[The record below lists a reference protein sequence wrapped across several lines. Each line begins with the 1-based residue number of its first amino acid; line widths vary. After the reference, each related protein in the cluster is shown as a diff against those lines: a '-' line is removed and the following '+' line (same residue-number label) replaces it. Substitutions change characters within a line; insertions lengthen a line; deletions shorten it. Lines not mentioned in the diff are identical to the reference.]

1 MNVEEEYLT
10 LGRTFVLSNG
20 YSLAVF
26 HFSVCTRCSL
36 NQSIK
41 GPCHLIS
48 WVSAT
53 FPCFSSR
60 LRSVWR
66 ESECDLEWVGILT
79 TLRTEP
85 LFQVDDRKNNMKYF
99 YSFRKSETT
108 LKHENELESLTPIH
122 STLLERYQESN
133 CYFFFFFW
141 HGSEATRNGA
151 GWGKCDGIWFTL
163 ELHQW
168 RSLLYL
174 FAVHQEIDKRK
185 IR

>member
-10 LGRTFVLSNG
+10 LDRTFVLSNG

-66 ESECDLEWVGILT
+66 ESEFDLEWVGILT

-133 CYFFFFFW
+133 CYFFFFFDTAARQPEMVLAEANVMAF
-141 HGSEATRNGA
+141 GSLWSYISEEVCYT
-151 GWGKCDGIWFTL
+151 F
-163 ELHQW
+163 
-168 RSLLYL
+168 LLCT
-174 FAVHQEIDKRK
+174 KR
-185 IR
+185 

>member
-66 ESECDLEWVGILT
+66 ESEFDLEWVGILT

-133 CYFFFFFW
+133 CYFFFFLTRQQGNQKWCWLRQMWW
-141 HGSEATRNGA
+141 H
-151 GWGKCDGIWFTL
+151 L
-163 ELHQW
+163 
-168 RSLLYL
+168 
-174 FAVHQEIDKRK
+174 VHFGVTSVKKFVIPFCCAPRDR
-185 IR
+185 